1 MPTSPATSRQQR
13 QQRILDLIAA
23 EPLHSQAELQEL
35 LADEGMEVNQATL
48 SRDIRDLGLV
58 KDSAGY
64 RLPSEGSNGHPAAE
78 LRQALRRHLTQVLAV
93 QHQVLLKT
101 HTGGAQPLAL
111 ALDLAEVPDVLGTLA
126 GDDTILIIC
135 ANQTKARKVAR
146 DLQKRGQ
153 S

>member
-1 MPTSPATSRQQR
+1 MPTSSTSTRQQR

-23 EPLHSQAELQEL
+23 EPLHSQAEIQEL
-35 LADEGMEVNQATL
+35 LAEEGMEVNQATL
-48 SRDIRDLGLV
+48 SRDLRDLGLV

-64 RLPSEGSNGHPAAE
+64 RMPNESGNGHPESE
-78 LRQALRRHLTQVLAV
+78 LRLALRRFLLEAIPV

-111 ALDLAEVPDVLGTLA
+111 ALDLAQVPDVLGTLA

-153 S
+153 P